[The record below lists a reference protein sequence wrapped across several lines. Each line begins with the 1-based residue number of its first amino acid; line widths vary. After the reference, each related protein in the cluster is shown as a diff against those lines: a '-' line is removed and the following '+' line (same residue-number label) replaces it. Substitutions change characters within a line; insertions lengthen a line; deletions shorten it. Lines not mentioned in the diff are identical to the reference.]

1 MAEQEKEKRGIWS
14 RRDFFTRLGWGGFGL
29 FGVGMLLGFVRSA
42 FPRILFQPSSIFKA
56 GSPSDFAIGEISEK
70 FIPEQRVWIVREKE
84 GIYAI
89 FAKCTHLGCTPRWLA
104 AEDKFKCPCHGSGY
118 YRSGLNFEGP
128 APRPMDR
135 FKVEVNEN
143 GQLVV
148 DKSTVFKM
156 QPGVEPDEQF
166 PQSILKV

>member
-1 MAEQEKEKRGIWS
+1 MEPPRF
-14 RRDFFTRLGWGGFGL
+14 FFTRVGWGAFGFFSFATL
-29 FGVGMLLGFVRSA
+29 IGFVRSA
-42 FPRILFQPSSIFKA
+42 FPRVLFKPPSTFKA
-56 GSPSDFAIGEISEK
+56 GFPSDYTLGEVSEK
-70 FIPEQRVWIVREKE
+70 YIQEFRVWIIREQQ

-118 YRSGLNFEGP
+118 YNSGMNFEGP

-135 FKVEVNEN
+135 FKVEVGED

-148 DKSTVFKM
+148 DKDVLYRM
-156 QPGVEPDEQF
+156 QPSVEPDDQHPE
-166 PQSILKV
+166 SVLKV